1 MEPHSKENPNLSC
14 RFYENIYP
22 AEGEI
27 VIVEIDK
34 IVENGAYVKLL
45 EYDNIEGMITPNEI
59 TKLSNM
65 KSVYRVM
72 KTGKQEVVQVLKVDQ
87 RHGYID
93 LSKKRVQAEEIK
105 ECEEKYARCKVIHS
119 ILRTIAQKREINIE
133 ELYKLIVWP
142 ITRSGKNPFNHFKKA
157 LT

>member
-1 MEPHSKENPNLSC
+1 METDSKKNIQLTC
-14 RFYENIYP
+14 RYYESIYP
-22 AEGEI
+22 AKGEI

-34 IVENGAYVKLL
+34 IVDNGAYVKLL

-72 KTGKQEVVQVLKVDQ
+72 KTGKQEVVQVLNVDQ
-87 RHGYID
+87 KNGYID

-119 ILRTIAQKREINIE
+119 ILRTVAQKVEIDIE
-133 ELYKLIVWP
+133 ELYKTIVWP
-142 ITRSGKNPFNHFKKA
+142 IAKRGLNPYYHFKDA
-157 LT
+157 LM